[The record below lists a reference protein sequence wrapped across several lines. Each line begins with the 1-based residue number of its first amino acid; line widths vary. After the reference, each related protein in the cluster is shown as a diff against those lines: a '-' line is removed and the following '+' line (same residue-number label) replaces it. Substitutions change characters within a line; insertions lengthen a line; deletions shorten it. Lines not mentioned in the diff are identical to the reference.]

1 MSLDLSRV
9 RELFTEGKYLDAILE
24 TERLERLCLLHPA
37 VLVWKGRCLQ
47 LSDDPG
53 EAGLEL
59 VEEAYQRALV
69 LDNYYVPALIDLA
82 YLYSRV
88 MDQPR
93 RGLEYF
99 QRALVLLRD
108 QVSDALTG
116 MLETIG
122 ETQTPIAALD
132 YLNEMKRT
140 FFETPELEN
149 ARLELEESKDSRQ

>member
-1 MSLDLSRV
+1 MSLDLSSV
-9 RELFTEGKYLDAILE
+9 RELFTEGKYSDAILE

-59 VEEAYQRALV
+59 VEEAYQGALV

-82 YLYSRV
+82 YFYSRV
-88 MDQPR
+88 MDQPQ
-93 RGLEYF
+93 RGSEYF
-99 QRALVLLRD
+99 QRALVLLKD
-108 QVSDALTG
+108 QVSDALIG
-116 MLETIG
+116 MLETLG
-122 ETQTPIAALD
+122 ETQTPTAALD

-140 FFETPELEN
+140 FLETPELEKEK
-149 ARLELEESKDSRQ
+149 LELEENNDSLQ